1 MNNVNPNNILVFLS
15 YWLECNK
22 IFYIVY
28 LSSNEK
34 KKKKKKKR
42 SINNYK
48 IMFLFIVI

>member
-34 KKKKKKKR
+34 KIKKKKKR